1 MFSHFV
7 IFFVYSVYS
16 YIEITY
22 HLFLD
27 MQLYRPVTYSIESDV
42 IGNEKGI
49 VFSPLRH
56 SFIFMTT
63 HVNSLFYVVILCLY
77 SLIFNSVTFWDVS
90 LSLFLPLLCSVR
102 IFILIYIFCFSCP
115 SALTCP
121 KCDL

>member
-77 SLIFNSVTFWDVS
+77 SLIFSSCYILGCLS
-90 LSLFLPLLCSVR
+90 LSLSPSPLFCEDIYSNLYFL
-102 IFILIYIFCFSCP
+102 F
-115 SALTCP
+115 
-121 KCDL
+121 